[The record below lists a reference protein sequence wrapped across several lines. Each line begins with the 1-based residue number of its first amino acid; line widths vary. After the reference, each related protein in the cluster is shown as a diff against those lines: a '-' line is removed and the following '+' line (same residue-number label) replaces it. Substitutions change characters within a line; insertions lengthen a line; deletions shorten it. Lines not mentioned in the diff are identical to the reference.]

1 MDDIS
6 LTERTDSITFS
17 VAGRILGYIQYAS
30 KKRQQCYPTITLALP
45 CYSTLL
51 PYLAT
56 LLPSSATFLPCYPS
70 ALPCYPSAL
79 PCYPSTLPY
88 YPSALPCYPSALPYY
103 LLRYSATLRTIV
115 AKHTQLRLGCK
126 AAIPCVHLAR
136 YTSSYV
142 HNLRPTHTMHLKTF
156 TP

>member
-1 MDDIS
+1 MTI
-6 LTERTDSITFS
+6 IC
-17 VAGRILGYIQYAS
+17 IIIIHIQYAS
-30 KKRQQCYPTITLALP
+30 KKRQQRYPTTTLALP

-56 LLPSSATFLPCYPS
+56 LLPYSATFLLCYPS
-70 ALPCYPSAL
+70 ALPCYPSV
-79 PCYPSTLPY
+79 LPY
-88 YPSALPCYPSALPYY
+88 YPLLPFCATVLPFRATLLPFCATVLPFRATLLPSALPYY

-142 HNLRPTHTMHLKTF
+142 AKS
-156 TP
+156 